1 MSIIDLNN
9 TVQLRGHAGGAAE
22 LRKTSNDRDVAN
34 FRLATNS
41 SNARKDKET
50 GEWVEQEEQWHNVVA
65 WGPTAQYVHNNL
77 KKGSQVSLL
86 GRLVTREYM
95 RKVKLDG
102 GDTVEVRTWSTEI
115 HVGQISIRNPDR
127 SAGAPSQTTKRKSK
141 AEAA

>member
-65 WGPTAQYVHNNL
+65 WGLTAQYVHNNL

-95 RKVKLDG
+95 RKVKLDDG
-102 GDTVEVRTWSTEI
+102 ETVEVRTWSTEI
-115 HVGQISIRNPDR
+115 HGGQISIRNPDR
-127 SAGAPSQTTKRKSK
+127 SAGAQAQSTKRKSK